1 MERYRKLKVIGK
13 GSFGYAV
20 LVQSVQDRL
29 TYVMKIIDVSK
40 MDRKQREDAINEVH
54 VLKAM
59 RHPYIIT
66 YKESFMDKRCLCIVM
81 DYADGGDLYTKI
93 ANQKKIG
100 KGKYL
105 QSDSFCQLCSV
116 LFGGPDSR
124 LVCLNG
130 SCDKTHTRSENSSQ
144 RFENAKHFHDSEWPS
159 QNW

>member
-20 LVQSVQDRL
+20 LVQSVADRL

-100 KGKYL
+100 KGKSVQTNFY
-105 QSDSFCQLCSV
+105 SV
-116 LFGGPDSR
+116 LLRGPDSR
-124 LVCLNG
+124 LVRANG
-130 SCDKTHTRSENSSQ
+130 ARYQAHSRPENFAP
-144 RFENAKHFHDSEWPS
+144 RFENTEHLYDLKWSS
-159 QNW
+159 

>member
-1 MERYRKLKVIGK
+1 MEKYRKLKVIGK
-13 GSFGYAV
+13 GSFGFAV
-20 LVQSVQDRL
+20 LVQSVADRQ

-100 KGKYL
+100 K
-105 QSDSFCQLCSV
+105 
-116 LFGGPDSR
+116 
-124 LVCLNG
+124 VCY
-130 SCDKTHTRSENSSQ
+130 SE
-144 RFENAKHFHDSEWPS
+144 D
-159 QNW
+159 

>member
-1 MERYRKLKVIGK
+1 
-13 GSFGYAV
+13 
-20 LVQSVQDRL
+20 
-29 TYVMKIIDVSK
+29 MKIIDVSK

-100 KGKYL
+100 KGKETL
-105 QSDSFCQLCSV
+105 LTTLSLLLRGSNTGLV
-116 LFGGPDSR
+116 RVNGFGD
-124 LVCLNG
+124 
-130 SCDKTHTRSENSSQ
+130 
-144 RFENAKHFHDSEWPS
+144 
-159 QNW
+159 

>member
-20 LVQSVQDRL
+20 LVQSVADRL

-100 KGKYL
+100 KGKGIL
-105 QSDSFCQLCSV
+105 KLPFVSLLLWGLDF
-116 LFGGPDSR
+116 R
-124 LVCLNG
+124 LVRLDGACN
-130 SCDKTHTRSENSSQ
+130 
-144 RFENAKHFHDSEWPS
+144 
-159 QNW
+159 